1 MIKKIFVT
9 TFNYFLFEKYANKL
23 IDSFIKTEQN
33 LQLYCYVE
41 DDVELYP
48 KNKNIVYLNLYTNQP
63 SCLQFVERNKKK
75 SEINS
80 KISYLLDPVRF
91 SYKVFAQSDAR
102 KYSQYFFYIDA
113 DTEFLKKIP
122 NDWFDECLPEDTL
135 LSIYD
140 RIGYYTEAG
149 FVAFNNLLLNKKK
162 QKLLDI
168 FFTQYTNYYIY
179 DLIYSLPAFTDCHAL
194 DATRSRFMLLKNYT
208 EEHSNYKEKILGN
221 WSKKQDLDVM
231 HHDDFINKYIRH
243 RKGNK

>member
-9 TFNYFLFEKYANKL
+9 TFNYPLFEKYANKL
-23 IDSFIKTEQN
+23 VDSFLKTDQN

-48 KNKNIVYLNLYTNQP
+48 KNKNIVYLNLYTQQP
-63 SCLQFVERNKKK
+63 SCFKFVERNKEK
-75 SEINS
+75 SKINS
-80 KISYLLDPVRF
+80 NVSYLLDPVRF

-102 KYSQYFFYIDA
+102 KHSKQFFYVDA

-122 NDWFDECLPEDTL
+122 SDWYSECLPDDTM

-149 FVAFNNLLLNKKK
+149 FIGFNSLPLNKKK

-179 DLIYSLPAFTDCHAL
+179 DLIYCLPAFTDCHAL
-194 DATRSRFMLLKNYT
+194 DATRSRFMFMKNYT
-208 EEHSNYKEKILGN
+208 EEHANYKEKILGN
-221 WSKKQDLDVM
+221 WLKKQELDVM
-231 HHDDFINKYIRH
+231 DQDEFINKYIRH
-243 RKGNK
+243 KKGNK

>member
-102 KYSQYFFYIDA
+102 KYSQHFFYIDV
-113 DTEFLKKIP
+113 TLNFLKKFQMIGLM
-122 NDWFDECLPEDTL
+122 NVCLKIL
-135 LSIYD
+135 YYQYM
-140 RIGYYTEAG
+140 IGLVIILKR
-149 FVAFNNLLLNKKK
+149 FVAFNNLLLNKKTK
-162 QKLLDI
+162 AVRY
-168 FFTQYTNYYIY
+168 FFYSIY
-179 DLIYSLPAFTDCHAL
+179 
-194 DATRSRFMLLKNYT
+194 
-208 EEHSNYKEKILGN
+208 
-221 WSKKQDLDVM
+221 
-231 HHDDFINKYIRH
+231 
-243 RKGNK
+243 